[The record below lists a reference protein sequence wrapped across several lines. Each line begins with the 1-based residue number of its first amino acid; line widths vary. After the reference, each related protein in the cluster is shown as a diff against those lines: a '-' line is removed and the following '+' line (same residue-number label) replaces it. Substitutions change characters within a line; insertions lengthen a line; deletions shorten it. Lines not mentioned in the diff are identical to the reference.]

1 MKLLKLAAVSMLA
14 LGTFSGA
21 QAAETELHMIQC
33 GDNTWGGDFA
43 EKHIAEWEAQNPG
56 FKVNLE
62 YLAWGQCQDKAKTL
76 AAAGNAP
83 ALAYMGSRTLKQL
96 AKNNLII
103 PINMTDADKATYA
116 PPVLGTVTADG
127 QVWGAPRA
135 FSTKAFF
142 WNKDLF
148 TAAGLDPETPPKT
161 WDEMYSFAEQI
172 IAKTDAQGV
181 GLAAASFDNTM
192 HQFMNYV
199 YSNGG
204 EVINSAGD
212 IVFNS
217 PQNVE
222 TMAFYGKLASVSQ
235 TGPIAYDRAK
245 LGPLF
250 INGQIAMYIDGPWAR
265 ARLNEGGVNYG
276 VGFIPAGPSGASG
289 TLLIT
294 DSLAV
299 FKGTGVEEQALSLAK
314 YLTNPVNQFEF
325 EMAAGLT
332 PLRAVAGVK
341 DMIAEDP
348 TWAAFL
354 DIIPAGGPEP
364 FVTDYVG
371 LQDAINDAI
380 QSVVLGE
387 ATPAE
392 AVAAAAEELEDT
404 K

>member
-1 MKLLKLAAVSMLA
+1 MKLLKLAAVSMMALA
-14 LGTFSGA
+14 SVTGV
-21 QAAETELHMIQC
+21 QAADKELHMIQC

-43 EKHIAEWEAQNPG
+43 EKHIAQWEEANAG
-56 FKVNLE
+56 FKVKLE

-83 ALAYMGSRTLKQL
+83 ALAYMGSRTLKEL
-96 AKNNLII
+96 ANNELII
-103 PINMTDADKATYA
+103 SLDMTDAEKATYA
-116 PPVLGTVTADG
+116 PPVLGTVTSG
-127 QVWGAPRA
+127 GKVWGAPRA
-135 FSTKAFF
+135 FSTKAFY

-148 TAAGLDPETPPKT
+148 KAAGLDPETPPKT

-172 IAKTDAQGV
+172 QDKTDANGV
-181 GLAAASFDNTM
+181 GLAAASFNNTM

-204 EVINSAGD
+204 EVINAAGD
-212 IVFNS
+212 IVFDS

-222 TMAFYGKLASVSQ
+222 AMAFYGKLATVSEP
-235 TGPIAYDRAK
+235 GPVAYDRAK
-245 LGPLF
+245 LLPLF
-250 INGQIAMYIDGPWAR
+250 TEAKIAMHINGPWGR
-265 ARLNEGGVNYG
+265 ARFDEAGVNYG
-276 VGFIPAGPSGASG
+276 VGFIPAGPSGKSG

-299 FKGTGVEEQALSLAK
+299 FKGTGVEEQAVSLAK
-314 YLTNPVNQFEF
+314 YLTNPKNQFEF

-341 DMIAEDP
+341 DMIAKDAS
-348 TWAAFL
+348 WAPFL

-371 LQDAINDAI
+371 LEDAINDAI

-387 ATPAE
+387 ATASE
-392 AVAAAAEELEDT
+392 AVTAAAEALEDV